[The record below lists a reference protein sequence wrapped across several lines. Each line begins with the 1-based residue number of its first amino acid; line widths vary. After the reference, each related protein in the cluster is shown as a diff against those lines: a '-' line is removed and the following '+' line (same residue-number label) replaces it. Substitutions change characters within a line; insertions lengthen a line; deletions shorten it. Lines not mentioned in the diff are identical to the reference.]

1 LFKSIKQLEPI
12 FRRRDWH
19 FQPTGLGLAHRVAA
33 EMRMDF
39 NLFARVAKLVALF
52 GFFLPWVVVSCNDT
66 ELIRAT
72 GIELMTGNAQPA
84 GPAAGQS
91 GGQGGDMESDP
102 SILAIGVFAVIVVGL
117 GVSLLTRARQAA
129 IVMLA
134 SSITAI
140 ALAFFTIEHMRSE
153 MKNEIADS
161 GSQAGGQIG
170 GMIDPSQIA
179 QLISLEEQR
188 GFWVTIIALIVAAVL
203 SLIAIVPRLQQAA
216 SAAAP
221 PIDPPAPPPAQQ

>member
-1 LFKSIKQLEPI
+1 
-12 FRRRDWH
+12 
-19 FQPTGLGLAHRVAA
+19 
-33 EMRMDF
+33 MDF

-91 GGQGGDMESDP
+91 GGQGGDMDSDP

-117 GVSLLTRARQAA
+117 GVSLLARGRQAA
-129 IVMLA
+129 SVMLA
-134 SSITAI
+134 SSLTAI
-140 ALAFFTIEHMRSE
+140 ALAFFTIEHMRGE

-161 GSQAGGQIG
+161 GGQAG

-179 QLISLEEQR
+179 ELISLEEQR
-188 GFWVTIIALIVAAVL
+188 GFWVTIIALVVAAVL
-203 SLIAIVPRLQQAA
+203 SLVAVAPRVGAT
-216 SAAAP
+216 SAP
-221 PIDPPAPPPAQQ
+221 PAPPVDPPAPPPPPQ